1 MTSLIFGSIYLGHKG
16 IINHR
21 REKQRQK
28 NYQRWEGLRDEYDEQ
43 RKIGRES
50 RSLDIQRTGADYDDD
65 RPVLTLRDQQEAND
79 ARTSWRPQESFDG
92 SASSQADRR
101 TSVEVASGSGLRPLM
116 QQNKTG
122 STWDDGLP
130 QRLRVSRRN
139 WDDYQPSN
147 LSGNVSRSG
156 SVREKSTTDTP
167 ARERS
172 ASKTPPSVNKQPSPQ
187 PDFSTQPTSY
197 RPTDHRSVTSPAQ
210 MTHQPEVKAIEYSTP
225 GGLMAELIE
234 SGNSSQPQSQPQH
247 QQSHFHP
254 HQQQT
259 PFPQA
264 YHHASYSHPQQTS
277 YSPQPQQTPFSPQP
291 LPQQTGAYGGFQPN
305 SYGGTAPAPAQP
317 SQPQNGGMQEWWNR
331 PL

>member
-50 RSLDIQRTGADYDDD
+50 RSLDIQRTGTDYDTD
-65 RPVLTLRDQQEAND
+65 RPILTLRDQQEAND

-101 TSVEVASGSGLRPLM
+101 TSVEVTSGSGLRPLM

-130 QRLRVSRRN
+130 QPLRVSRRN

-147 LSGNVSRSG
+147 LSVNVSRSG
-156 SVREKSTTDTP
+156 SIKDKSTTDTP

-172 ASKTPPSVNKQPSPQ
+172 TSKTPPSVNKQPSPQ
-187 PDFSTQPTSY
+187 PDFSTPPTSY
-197 RPTDHRSVTSPAQ
+197 RPADHRSVSGPAQ
-210 MTHQPEVKAIEYSTP
+210 LIHQPNVEAIEYSTP

-234 SGNSSQPQSQPQH
+234 SGNSTQQHQQSPFPQHQPQIPFAQGYHHNSYSQPQH
-247 QQSHFHP
+247 
-254 HQQQT
+254 
-259 PFPQA
+259 
-264 YHHASYSHPQQTS
+264 TS
-277 YSPQPQQTPFSPQP
+277 YSPQPQQTPFSAQ
-291 LPQQTGAYGGFQPN
+291 PQQTGSYGGFQTNP
-305 SYGGTAPAPAQP
+305 YGSAAPAPAP
-317 SQPQNGGMQEWWNR
+317 PAQPQNAGMQEWWNR

>member
-16 IINHR
+16 IVNHR

-50 RSLDIQRTGADYDDD
+50 RSLDIQRTGSDYARDVEDD
-65 RPVLTLRDQQEAND
+65 RPILTLRDQQEAND

-92 SASSQADRR
+92 GASSQADRR
-101 TSVEVASGSGLRPLM
+101 TSVEVTSGSGLRPLM
-116 QQNKTG
+116 QPQKTG

-139 WDDYQPSN
+139 WDDYQPST

-156 SVREKSTTDTP
+156 SVRDKTTADTP
-167 ARERS
+167 ARESS
-172 ASKTPPSVNKQPSPQ
+172 ASKTPPSVNNQPSTL
-187 PDFSTQPTSY
+187 PDFSSPPTSY
-197 RPTDHRSVTSPAQ
+197 RPAEHRSVSGPAQ
-210 MTHQPEVKAIEYSTP
+210 MMSQPGVQAIEYATP

-234 SGNSSQPQSQPQH
+234 SGNSATHHQQQQQQQQSPYAQPQH
-247 QQSHFHP
+247 Q
-254 HQQQT
+254 HQQPT
-259 PFPQA
+259 PFSQP
-264 YHHASYSHPQQTS
+264 YHHNSYSQP
-277 YSPQPQQTPFSPQP
+277 PPPPQQTPFSQ
-291 LPQQTGAYGGFQPN
+291 PQQTGAYGGYQTNPPHGSAAGPTSQNTN
-305 SYGGTAPAPAQP
+305 S
-317 SQPQNGGMQEWWNR
+317 GMQEWWNR